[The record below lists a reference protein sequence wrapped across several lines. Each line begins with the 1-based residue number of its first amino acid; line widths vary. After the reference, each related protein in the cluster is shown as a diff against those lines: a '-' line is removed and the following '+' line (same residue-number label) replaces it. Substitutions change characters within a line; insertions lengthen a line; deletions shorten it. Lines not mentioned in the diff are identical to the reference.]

1 MMKNLTRLGI
11 VALMVAWCFDLLFWR
26 KAIGINFCL
35 FVILCLMGG
44 LTLTWF
50 EKKKPKLIN
59 LFISCVVLFFSIMTV
74 LRQEPFT
81 SFMGSMLVLI
91 GLVILSMTWLG
102 GSWWRYNLRDY
113 LSNVLRLA
121 SYCVAKPA
129 QFFFLKNQNFA
140 VGEQERNDLDN
151 NEKSENARGRTR
163 PISRLLRSIA
173 VGILLG
179 FPVIALLASL
189 LSSADPVFARQ
200 IEYALHLLRLEK
212 IGEYTFRLAYICI
225 GAYLLSGIY
234 LYALNSSQL
243 ESVTESKKP
252 WLASFFGWIEAT
264 TLLSCVN
271 LLFISFVVIQFRY
284 FFGGKTNIKLE
295 GYTYA
300 EYARRGFGELIAVA
314 VICLIVLVTLGAI
327 TNRKKGYSKN
337 IYNTSVTLLVTLVIV
352 ILISAF
358 QRLSLYESAYGFTR
372 LRAYSH
378 VFMIWLGIL
387 LLVFLALEWL
397 DELRRFA
404 LTIVLV
410 SIGFG
415 ATLSMLNVDRFV
427 VHQNVNRVLHG
438 FELDTAYLGSLSDDA
453 VPALIQE
460 YYDIQNTPEITGQV
474 GAVLA
479 CRYMQNLYSDRK
491 VPWQSWHW
499 SAWNARQK
507 LFQNRLNWVD
517 YRMWFNDGLWWVE
530 VGGEER
536 MCVGFG
542 GLD

>member
-1 MMKNLTRLGI
+1 MKNLTRLGM
-11 VALMVAWCFDLLFWR
+11 VALVVAWCFDLLFWR
-26 KAIGINFCL
+26 KPIGINFCL
-35 FVILCLMGG
+35 FAILCLMGG
-44 LTLTWF
+44 FTLTWN
-50 EKKKPKLIN
+50 EKKKPKIIN
-59 LFISCVVLFFSIMTV
+59 LFIIWAVLFFSILTV
-74 LRQEPFT
+74 LRKEPFT
-81 SFMGSMLVLI
+81 SILDSTLVLI

-113 LSNVLRLA
+113 LSNALRLA
-121 SYCVAKPA
+121 SYCAAKPA
-129 QFFFLKNQNFA
+129 LFFFLKNRTLA
-140 VGEQERNDLDN
+140 VDEQVRNNLDK
-151 NEKSENARGRTR
+151 NEKPEDAKGRTR
-163 PISRLLRSIA
+163 PNSHLLRSVA
-173 VGILLG
+173 VGIILG
-179 FPVIALLASL
+179 FPVIALLTSL

-234 LYALNSSQL
+234 MYALNSSQS

-252 WLASFFGWIEAT
+252 WLPSFFGWIEAT
-264 TLLSCVN
+264 TIIGCVN
-271 LLFISFVVIQFRY
+271 LLFSSFVVIQFRY
-284 FFGGKTNIKLE
+284 FFGGKTNINLE

-314 VICLIVLVTLGAI
+314 VICLILLVTLGAI

-337 IYNTSVTLLVTLVIV
+337 IYNSSVTLLVTLVIV

-415 ATLSMLNVDRFV
+415 ATLSLLNVDRFV

-460 YYDIQNTPEITGQV
+460 YDDIQNPPEITEQI

-479 CRYMQNLYSDRK
+479 CRYMQGLYGDRK
-491 VPWQSWHW
+491 IPWQSWHW
-499 SAWNARQK
+499 SAWNAHQK
-507 LFQNRLNWVD
+507 LFQNRHNWID
-517 YRMWFNDGLWWVE
+517 YRMWFNEGLWWVE

-536 MCVGFG
+536 MCAGFG